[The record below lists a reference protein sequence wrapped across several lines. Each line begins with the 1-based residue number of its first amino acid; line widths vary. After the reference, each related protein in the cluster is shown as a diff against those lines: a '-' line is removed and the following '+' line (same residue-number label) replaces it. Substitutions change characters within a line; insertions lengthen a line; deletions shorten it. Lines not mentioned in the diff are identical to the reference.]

1 MGLSYLN
8 NYNMAQAWLT
18 DFAIGG
24 TVGGITKTLTAPI
37 ERVKLL
43 IQTQDANP
51 NIISGE
57 VERYKGMGDCFRR
70 VTAEQGFPAFWR
82 GNGANVMRYFPQQAF
97 NLSFKDTLKRM
108 FPKYDPKTQFW
119 GFFGVNLASAG
130 LGAALPSASATPSI
144 SPEHV
149 SLPMSVVKKRPSTVS
164 SIASVRP
171 LPTRDPLPSTMV
183 SVPLLPVS
191 LSTVVSSSVCSTPS
205 WDSTPTRRIWDSWDS
220 SPVSSP
226 PRLPES
232 PPVPST
238 TPSTPSVVAS
248 RWSPRSPWNR
258 ESTRVPST
266 VPRLSS
272 RRKDLVDSTRVCSP
286 ISLEADLP
294 LWSPSFTRK
303 SRMVWLSD

>member
-1 MGLSYLN
+1 MG
-8 NYNMAQAWLT
+8 T

-51 NIISGE
+51 KIISGE

-130 LGAALPSASATPSI
+130 LGAAL
-144 SPEHV
+144 
-149 SLPMSVVKKRPSTVS
+149 SLCICYPLDFAICRYGPP
-164 SIASVRP
+164 P
-171 LPTRDPLPSTMV
+171 LPENQGWYGYLINLRLDQMLPLRTPT
-183 SVPLLPVS
+183 PAF
-191 LSTVVSSSVCSTPS
+191 LSTV
-205 WDSTPTRRIWDSWDS
+205 
-220 SPVSSP
+220 
-226 PRLPES
+226 
-232 PPVPST
+232 
-238 TPSTPSVVAS
+238 
-248 RWSPRSPWNR
+248 
-258 ESTRVPST
+258 
-266 VPRLSS
+266 
-272 RRKDLVDSTRVCSP
+272 
-286 ISLEADLP
+286 
-294 LWSPSFTRK
+294 
-303 SRMVWLSD
+303 